1 MQAVRLFTRTLIE
14 FFPSPP
20 PRFRGLPFRATVPP
34 EARTSLSSS
43 TRGKMKAGRK
53 NLRRAR
59 DEGAA
64 FTLAEGDS
72 IMQVLTLRGSNVIE
86 VCEFLMPTPWAF
98 RPSRVAS
105 SSLGFFLGDGRQ
117 GREVTRLVPGQVPE
131 EHLD

>member
-1 MQAVRLFTRTLIE
+1 
-14 FFPSPP
+14 
-20 PRFRGLPFRATVPP
+20 
-34 EARTSLSSS
+34 
-43 TRGKMKAGRK
+43 MKAGRK

-64 FTLAEGDS
+64 FTLAEGYS

-86 VCEFLMPTPWAF
+86 VCEFLMPLPWAF

-105 SSLGFFLGDGRQ
+105 SLLGFLLGHGRQ